1 MKEDVLNGKTIIT
14 TRPAGKADA
23 LARQLTYFG
32 ATVYNLPTIEIQP
45 VRYNN
50 NKRICQLYPFK
61 RLSNHPAQTGGQENS
76 EPNR

>member
-1 MKEDVLNGKTIIT
+1 MKEDILSGKTIIT

-23 LARQLTYFG
+23 LARQLTHAG

-50 NKRICQLYPFK
+50 NTEIGRA
-61 RLSNHPAQTGGQENS
+61 HV
-76 EPNR
+76 